1 MKIATVKEMREIDKA
16 ALDEYGIPEILLM
29 ENAGRETCQAA
40 LDLFDG
46 LADKKICVLAGSGIL
61 RCTWI
66 LRCCPWNWIG
76 IGINSW

>member
-46 LADKKICVLAGSGIL
+46 LPIRRSACWPAAETTGAMPLPPRA
-61 RCTWI
+61 T
-66 LRCCPWNWIG
+66 
-76 IGINSW
+76 